1 MEQMTQQHPMAFIMP
16 LKRNKYFLMCK
27 ESMDE
32 IRENANWA
40 DRLYTLRVAFNIR
53 IKLLKHGYLLTI

>member
-1 MEQMTQQHPMAFIMP
+1 MEQELNHPMAFIMP

-32 IRENANWA
+32 IQDNANWVERF
-40 DRLYTLRVAFNIR
+40 DLLRSAFNIR
-53 IKLLKHGYLLTI
+53 IKSTKNGYLLTI